1 MAEGKPGRTMF
12 DALSWILRGFSLLV
26 WITMAVMLY
35 VTGFSGHETAPS
47 FIWQEKLAIGTVFLM
62 SLAIWWFAGFVA
74 RKGRE
79 KVASGMMVDED
90 D

>member
-1 MAEGKPGRTMF
+1 MADGKPDRTMF
-12 DALSWILRGFSLLV
+12 DALSLILKGFSLLV
-26 WITMAVMLY
+26 WFTMGVMLY
-35 VTGFSGHETAPS
+35 VTGFSGSKTAPS
-47 FIWQEKLAIGTVFLM
+47 FLWQEKLAIGMVFLM

-79 KVASGMMVDED
+79 KVAAGLMVDED

>member
-1 MAEGKPGRTMF
+1 MPDEKPERTMF

-26 WITMAVMLY
+26 WVTMGVMLY
-35 VTGFSGHETAPS
+35 VTGFSGHESSPS
-47 FIWQEKLAIGTVFLM
+47 FLWQEKLAIGTVFLM

-79 KVASGMMVDED
+79 KVAAGLMVDED